1 MSDAGV
7 PGDASDPG
15 EAPDPGDAVDRGA
28 APTVSTR
35 FKLLVSAPD
44 LGDDNFDQTVVLV
57 MEHDTDGALGLV
69 LNRPSGTE
77 VAEHLPDLMPLTV
90 SPRVFFV
97 GGPVSIG
104 GLLALGLRSLDAE
117 TRNVA
122 PIDGPLV
129 MVDPEA
135 LVNGEVE
142 GIDAVRLYTG
152 YSGWSAGQLDAEL
165 ASGAWHI
172 VRVIPDDVLC
182 IEPEGLWRSVMRRQG
197 GRLASQALYPD
208 DLSAN

>member
-1 MSDAGV
+1 MSDL
-7 PGDASDPG
+7 GDGASVDGPD
-15 EAPDPGDAVDRGA
+15 EAPGVGSQDPTSA
-28 APTVSTR
+28 R

-57 MEHDTDGALGLV
+57 MEHDSDGALGLV
-69 LNRPSGTE
+69 LNRPTSTE
-77 VAEHLPDLMPLTV
+77 VGEHLPDLTPLTV
-90 SPRVFFV
+90 SPPVFFM
-97 GGPVSIG
+97 GGPVSVG
-104 GLLALGLRSLDAE
+104 GLLALGRRRLCAE

-122 PIDGPLV
+122 SIDGPLV

-135 LVNGEVE
+135 LVNGDVE

-165 ASGAWHI
+165 TSGAWHI
-172 VRVIPDDVLC
+172 VRALPDDVLC
-182 IEPEGLWRSVMRRQG
+182 VEPEGLWRSVMRRQG
-197 GRLASQALYPD
+197 GRLASQGLYPD

>member
-1 MSDAGV
+1 MSDADTA
-7 PGDASDPG
+7 GDADGVLPERDP
-15 EAPDPGDAVDRGA
+15 A
-28 APTVSTR
+28 ATSAR
-35 FKLLVSAPD
+35 FQLLVSAPD

-57 MEHDTDGALGLV
+57 VEHDSEGALGLV
-69 LNRPSGTE
+69 LNRPTSTE
-77 VAEHLPDLMPLTV
+77 VGEHLPDLTPLTV
-90 SPRVFFV
+90 SPPVFFM

-104 GLLALGLRSLDAE
+104 GLLALGRRQLGAE
-117 TRNVA
+117 GRNVA

-165 ASGAWHI
+165 ASGAWH
-172 VRVIPDDVLC
+172 VVQALPDDVLC
-182 IEPEGLWRSVMRRQG
+182 VEPEALWRSVMRRQG
-197 GRLASQALYPD
+197 GRLASQGLYPD

>member
-1 MSDAGV
+1 MSDAG
-7 PGDASDPG
+7 
-15 EAPDPGDAVDRGA
+15 DRGA
-28 APTVSTR
+28 AGDPAGRADRGDAVGPEAGSAASAR
-35 FKLLVSAPD
+35 FQLLVSAPD

-77 VAEHLPDLMPLTV
+77 VSEHLPDLMPLTV
-90 SPRVFFV
+90 SPPVFFV

-172 VRVIPDDVLC
+172 VRAMPDDVLC
-182 IEPEGLWRSVMRRQG
+182 IEPEGLWRAVMRRQG
-197 GRLASQALYPD
+197 GRLASQSLYPE
-208 DLSAN
+208 DLSSN